1 MKKIVLLL
9 FISILIHQLSAQE
22 KIDPF
27 RIKKEADRNYQSKDY
42 ALATKNYIQFIEV
55 ADFKVQK
62 KSAAYNAACCL
73 ALQESID
80 SAFVMLD
87 KAIDFGLVDKSHL
100 LSDSDLEILHQ
111 DQRWEKLISGLS
123 ESDTFNTDPE
133 LANIVVQDVHNF
145 WEAYDLAQDSS
156 NQAAS
161 IYNQYY
167 FEKAS
172 PGMQDYMGLKVKS
185 KDYFI
190 KHINSHPKLY
200 QTIRENTLKVDE
212 YKKDIQKSFKELKE
226 IYPSAKFPDVYFVMG
241 AFTSG
246 GTVSSAGLLIGI
258 NQMSDGEDVNT
269 QELDFGD
276 KLLMNQSENIPYIV
290 SHELIH
296 FQQDGLKNDTI
307 TLGYAISEGMADF
320 IGELISGETANRKI
334 FDWAKGK
341 EKQIW
346 VDFKKDMYYD
356 RYSNWIGNYSK
367 ASKDSYPDLGYWIG
381 YEICKSYY
389 ENAEDKKQAIQDMLT
404 IQDYR
409 KFLADSKWEQ
419 KLQQL

>member
-133 LANIVVQDVHNF
+133 LAN
-145 WEAYDLAQDSS
+145 
-156 NQAAS
+156 
-161 IYNQYY
+161 
-167 FEKAS
+167 
-172 PGMQDYMGLKVKS
+172 
-185 KDYFI
+185 
-190 KHINSHPKLY
+190 
-200 QTIRENTLKVDE
+200 
-212 YKKDIQKSFKELKE
+212 
-226 IYPSAKFPDVYFVMG
+226 
-241 AFTSG
+241 
-246 GTVSSAGLLIGI
+246 
-258 NQMSDGEDVNT
+258 
-269 QELDFGD
+269 
-276 KLLMNQSENIPYIV
+276 
-290 SHELIH
+290 
-296 FQQDGLKNDTI
+296 
-307 TLGYAISEGMADF
+307 
-320 IGELISGETANRKI
+320 
-334 FDWAKGK
+334 
-341 EKQIW
+341 
-346 VDFKKDMYYD
+346 
-356 RYSNWIGNYSK
+356 
-367 ASKDSYPDLGYWIG
+367 
-381 YEICKSYY
+381 
-389 ENAEDKKQAIQDMLT
+389 
-404 IQDYR
+404 
-409 KFLADSKWEQ
+409 
-419 KLQQL
+419 

>member
-9 FISILIHQLSAQE
+9 VVLISIHQLNAQE
-22 KIDPF
+22 KIDAF
-27 RIKKEADRNYQSKDY
+27 RIKKEADKNYQSKHY
-42 ALATKNYIQFIEV
+42 ASAAKNYIQFIEF
-55 ADFKVQK
+55 ADFKGQK

-73 ALQESID
+73 ALQEKVD
-80 SAFVMLD
+80 SAFVMLE
-87 KAIDFGLVDKSHL
+87 KAIDYGLADKSHV

-111 DQRWEKLISGLS
+111 DQRWEKLIDEFS
-123 ESDTFNTDPE
+123 ETNTINTAPE
-133 LANIVVQDVHNF
+133 LANIVTQDVYNF
-145 WEAYDLAQDSS
+145 WEAYDLAQDSA
-156 NQAAS
+156 NNAAN
-161 IYNQYY
+161 IYDQYY
-167 FEKAS
+167 FKKAS
-172 PGMQDYMGLKVKS
+172 PGMEDYMGLKVKS

-190 KHINSHPKLY
+190 KHIESHPKLY
-200 QTIRENTLKVDE
+200 KTIRENTLKVSE
-212 YKKDIQKSFKELKE
+212 YKKDIQKSFKKLKE

-246 GTVSSAGLLIGI
+246 GTVSSSGLLIGI

-269 QELDFGD
+269 EELDFGD

-346 VDFKKDMYYD
+346 TDFKKDMYYD
-356 RYSNWIGNYSK
+356 RYSNWIANYGK